1 MRRWGAAVRTDFG
14 ICQPAVSQHL
24 HVLRENGVA
33 TVRAESTCRIYAVDA
48 DPLHEVDVWLA
59 PYRRLWTQR
68 LDAPSTELA
77 RGRRKRRR
85 QITPHQ
91 PETGRP

>member
-24 HVLRENGVA
+24 HVLRETGVA
-33 TVRAESTCRIYAVDA
+33 TVRAESTRRLDAVDA

-68 LDAPSTELA
+68 LDALGTELA
-77 RGRRKRRR
+77 RSRPKRR
-85 QITPHQ
+85 QLTPHQ
-91 PETGRP
+91 HETGRP